1 MNFRKKKS
9 GSENPG
15 FQLAPMIDIVFNLLL
30 FSLTTQVFSEWES
43 EINIKLPT
51 AESSTVPQ
59 RLPGEVI
66 INILQDGTTSVNKQ
80 ILDRAGLGV
89 LLDRIVKLFPGQPL
103 LIRADRKTEY
113 EHVIRVLD
121 QCRKADLWNISF
133 ATMTAEEKSKQVEK

>member
-1 MNFRKKKS
+1 MNFRKKKTGTES
-9 GSENPG
+9 PG

-43 EINIKLPT
+43 EINVKLPT

-66 INILQDGTTSVNKQ
+66 INVMMDGTTIVNKQ
-80 ILDRAGLGV
+80 VLDKEGLSA
-89 LLDRIVKLFPGQPL
+89 LLGRVVQLFPGQPV

-121 QCRKADLWNISF
+121 QCRRADLWNISF
-133 ATMTAEEKSKQVEK
+133 ATVTADERAAPPQK